1 MLGGCCLK
9 KENMKKVVKKHYE
22 LSPNNVSQFK
32 EVLIDLK
39 EILSKHNLASQ
50 EIIIDNSLL
59 SLEEE
64 NYNTFIE
71 LLNSNEYWGTAGAI
85 WEIYIED
92 SKDKAFFNNSIIKLI
107 DLMNKLELNTRNHNF
122 VKKALKKNI

>member
-71 LLNSNEYWGTAGAI
+71 LLNSNEYWGAAGAI

-122 VKKALKKNI
+122 VKKALKKNT

>member
-1 MLGGCCLK
+1 
-9 KENMKKVVKKHYE
+9 MKKVVKKHYE

-122 VKKALKKNI
+122 VKKALKKNT